1 MLILNLPWISRKQ
14 VLHNINKVP
23 TSYFNLGNKR
33 VLHENTNCD
42 KEIEEGT
49 GENG

>member
-1 MLILNLPWISRKQ
+1 MNFKKASTSQ
-14 VLHNINKVP
+14 HKVP

-33 VLHENTNCD
+33 VLHENTDCD